1 VEKVSS
7 KLNFTF
13 LGDGYVGL
21 CLDLGVPQHNLEV
34 KHQLWRRRGVLVKG
48 LGMWLKIL
56 MLCVGERRDE
66 R

>member
-1 VEKVSS
+1 M
-7 KLNFTF
+7 
-13 LGDGYVGL
+13 LGFAWIWAS
-21 CLDLGVPQHNLEV
+21 HKINLEA

-48 LGMWLKIL
+48 LGVWLKIL